1 MGSIRSRKKSIDY
14 QIGYSEGYQDGIQKG
29 LEQLAKLYDMRT
41 TTQYIVMKEDTEL
54 NEILESIK
62 ITDLY

>member
-1 MGSIRSRKKSIDY
+1 MGSIRSRKESIEY
-14 QIGYSEGYQDGIQKG
+14 QIGYREGYQDAMQKG
-29 LEQLAKLYDMRT
+29 LEQLVKLYDMRT